1 MRVIT
6 FDIETANTFEE
17 AESWDPADLQ
27 LAVVCAHDSATGKIE
42 HYLEKD
48 LPELWKLFAEADVLV
63 GWNSDHFD
71 IPHIA
76 RRYPG
81 NIARMRSVDMMK
93 EMQKVIGR
101 RIKLDDVAQA
111 TLGKGK
117 SADGLQS
124 IVWWREGKVQEVI
137 DYCKQDVQ
145 VTRDLF
151 DYALA
156 NGHLKYPQN
165 GAGIQEAK
173 LDTSAWLTKAE
184 LPQGATPSLFG

>member
-17 AESWDPADLQ
+17 AGSWEPADLQ
-27 LAVVCAHDSATGKIE
+27 FAVLCAHDSTTGEITA
-42 HYLEKD
+42 YLEKD
-48 LPELWKLFAEADVLV
+48 LPELWKVFAEADVLV

-81 NIARMRSVDMMK
+81 NIERMRSVDLMK
-93 EMQKVIGR
+93 ELQKVVGR

-111 TLGKGK
+111 TLGVGK
-117 SADGLQS
+117 SANGLQS
-124 IVWWREGKVQEVI
+124 IVWWRQGKVQEVI

-151 DYALA
+151 DYALEH
-156 NGHLKYPQN
+156 GHLKYPSKEE
-165 GAGIQEAK
+165 GVLEAK
-173 LDTSAWLTKAE
+173 LDTKDWQKKKG
-184 LPQGATPSLFG
+184 LPEGATPSLFG